1 MTPAPASGN
10 GSARGRGAG
19 ASKPVARR
27 GLSPPGRP
35 AMQDFH
41 PLTAEWFRG
50 RFAAAT
56 APQLEAWPAIR
67 AGRDVLVSAP
77 TGSGKTLAAFLICL
91 DRLVAAGLGGGLDD
105 RVEVVYVS
113 PLKALSNDI
122 GRNLETPL
130 AELEQLAFERGL
142 PAPGI
147 RTAVRTGDTP
157 AWERERMVRRPPHIL
172 VTTPESLYILLTAER
187 SRAALRHAETVI
199 VDEIHALADDKR
211 GSHLALTLARL
222 DDLVRKAGK
231 PRPQRVGLSAT
242 VRPIDAVA
250 RFLQGTVPAEA
261 SEPPAA
267 AVLRDRPP
275 GQGTVSVE
283 APERPTAAAVLPGR
297 PPGQGTVSADA
308 PERPGGA
315 DGTAALAG
323 GAPRSPGPDPAAA
336 SVTVIDSGHRRRL
349 DLAVEVPRDELGV
362 VATNEMWGEIYDR
375 IAELIL
381 AHRTTLVFV
390 NTRRLCERV
399 AHHLEERLGDE
410 AVLAHH
416 GSLSRRIRQ
425 GAERRLKSGELRAV
439 VATASLELGI
449 DVGTVDLVCQIG
461 SPRSIAV
468 ALQRVGRSGHHVDTP
483 DGSHVPRGRL
493 FATTR
498 DELVECAALVYAIR
512 QGRLDRLEIPEWP
525 LDVLAQQLVAA
536 CASETWAVEELFAL
550 VRTAAPYAA
559 LPRPAFEAVVD
570 MLSDGIATSRGRS
583 GAYLHRDRVN
593 GTVRGRRGARIA
605 AITGGGAIPDNANYL
620 VVAEPDQ
627 TTVGTVDE
635 DFAVES
641 LAGDIFLLGTTSW
654 RIRRVESGRLRV
666 EDAHGAAPS
675 LPFWRGEAPGRTP
688 ELSEEVSRLRERIA
702 EMAGEPAVGTGREDR
717 RLTGRSDGPG
727 PASAEGGTGVGEDGG
742 VDGPSRGPGSASAEG
757 GTGAD
762 EDGGVVG
769 RSVSPGAASAE
780 GGTGVG
786 EDGGVDGPSRG
797 PGAASAEGGTG
808 VGDGGDEGLNRAAVW
823 LTEACGLDR
832 AGAEQA
838 AAYVRAGA
846 AALGAVPADRTV
858 VAERFFDEGGG
869 MQLVVHAPF
878 GARINRAWGLA
889 LRKRFCR
896 SFNFELQAAATD
908 NGVLIS
914 LAEQHSFP
922 LEVIF
927 RFLNVDTVEEVLT
940 QAMLPSPMF
949 GVRWRWN
956 ASRALAVLRFA
967 GGRKVPP
974 PIQRMRSDD
983 LLASVFPDQ
992 VACQENLT
1000 GDIRIPDHPLVNETV
1015 RDCLHEAMDLDGLRA
1030 VLAGIES
1037 GAIRTRAVDTAE
1049 PSPFCHEILNA
1060 NPYAFLDDAP
1070 LEERRARAV
1079 QLRRTLGSDP
1089 GGMGALDPA
1098 AIATVA
1104 DESWPVVRDPDE
1116 LHDALLT
1123 LVALPPVADWTIWL
1137 DDLAASRRA
1146 GVLHVG
1152 EARLWVPTERLG
1164 LVRRLYPGEAVE
1176 PELPDIGHAGPADR
1190 EAAAAELLRGWLEST
1205 GPVTVSA
1212 MAERVALPPALVEA
1226 GLTRLEGEGQVLR
1239 GRFTA
1244 AAAGDGGAAEGEW
1257 CNRRVLARIHRLT
1270 IGSLRREIEPVSTAD
1285 FVRFLLR
1292 WQHLAPGTQ
1301 MHGADGLLQI
1311 LKQLQGWEISG
1322 AALER
1327 EVVARR
1333 VASYDPE
1340 LLDRLCLSGEVMW
1353 GRLSPH
1359 PAFESPASIRPVA
1372 ADNGRSQAS
1381 GARSQASGARS
1392 QAPGARSGP
1401 SGAPLPSGAQ
1411 LGPSGA
1417 RSRLSGAPVPPG
1429 GQSGSS
1435 GARRGAAAARPARVR
1450 PTRVAPVTLFLRA
1463 DADWLLA
1470 AAGRG
1475 GAGAADAALSHPA
1488 REVRAALAGRGA
1500 SFLPELVRATG
1511 RLPSEVEDGL
1521 WELVAAGLVSADG
1534 YDNLRALVDP
1544 KRRRGEG
1551 RGRAARPRHAAGRW
1565 ALLDTGGPVAP
1576 AAGPAARDSGAGAPT
1591 AATASPAADDEAR
1604 RRHEERV
1611 ARFARQLLD
1620 RWGVVCRDLA
1630 ARETL
1635 APPWRDLLRALRRM
1649 EARGEIRGGRFVAG
1663 VVGEQFARPDA
1674 VELLRV
1680 VRREDAPPDPVRVP
1694 AADPLN
1700 LTGVLLPGPR
1710 VSALSGGTVELLPG
1724 AGAEPGESSAAGG
1737 AGAARTA

>member
-1 MTPAPASGN
+1 
-10 GSARGRGAG
+10 
-19 ASKPVARR
+19 
-27 GLSPPGRP
+27 
-35 AMQDFH
+35 MQDFH

-56 APQLEAWPAIR
+56 RPQLEAWPAIR

-91 DRLVAAGLGGGLDD
+91 DRLVTAGLAGRLDD

-130 AELEQLAFERGL
+130 AELEQLAFEQGVA
-142 PAPGI
+142 APGI
-147 RTAVRTGDTP
+147 RTGVRTGDTP

-172 VTTPESLYILLTAER
+172 VTTPESLFILLTAER
-187 SRAALRHAETVI
+187 GRAALRHAATVI
-199 VDEIHALADDKR
+199 VDEVHALADDKR

-222 DDLVRKAGK
+222 DDLVRKAGN
-231 PRPQRVGLSAT
+231 PRPQRIGLSAT
-242 VRPIDAVA
+242 VRPIDAIA
-250 RFLQGTVPAEA
+250 RFLQGTVPAAVPETPGDG
-261 SEPPAA
+261 EGRPAGDA
-267 AVLRDRPP
+267 AGDAPP
-275 GQGTVSVE
+275 GD
-283 APERPTAAAVLPGR
+283 GR
-297 PPGQGTVSADA
+297 GSA
-308 PERPGGA
+308 G
-315 DGTAALAG
+315 
-323 GAPRSPGPDPAAA
+323 
-336 SVTVIDSGHRRRL
+336 SVTVIDSGHRRPL
-349 DLAVEVPRDELGV
+349 DLAIELPRDELGV
-362 VATNEMWGEIYDR
+362 VATNEMWEEIYDR
-375 IAELIL
+375 VAELIA

-390 NTRRLCERV
+390 NTRRLCERL
-399 AHHLEERLGDE
+399 AHHLEERLGAE

-416 GSLSRRIRQ
+416 GSLSRRLRQ
-425 GAERRLKSGELRAV
+425 RAEEQLKSGRLRAV

-449 DVGTVDLVCQIG
+449 DIGTVDLVCQIG

-483 DGSHVPRGRL
+483 EASHVPRGRL

-498 DELVECAALVYAIR
+498 DELIECAALVRAIR
-512 QGRLDRLEIPEWP
+512 VGRLDQLEIPEWP
-525 LDVLAQQLVAA
+525 IDVLAQQLVAA
-536 CASETWAVEELFAL
+536 CASETWPIDDLFAL
-550 VRTAAPYAA
+550 AREAAPYAA
-559 LPRPAFEAVVD
+559 LPRRAFDAVVD
-570 MLSDGIATSRGRS
+570 MLSDGIATARGRY
-583 GAYLHRDRVN
+583 GAYLHLDRVN
-593 GTVRGRRGARIA
+593 GTVRGRRGARLA

-620 VVAEPDQ
+620 VVAEPEQ

-688 ELSEEVSRLRERIA
+688 ELSDEVSRLRERVA
-702 EMAGEPAVGTGREDR
+702 EMAAGAPETGNPN
-717 RLTGRSDGPG
+717 GN
-727 PASAEGGTGVGEDGG
+727 
-742 VDGPSRGPGSASAEG
+742 
-757 GTGAD
+757 
-762 EDGGVVG
+762 
-769 RSVSPGAASAE
+769 
-780 GGTGVG
+780 
-786 EDGGVDGPSRG
+786 
-797 PGAASAEGGTG
+797 
-808 VGDGGDEGLNRAAVW
+808 GDGLSGAVTW

-832 AGAEQA
+832 SGAEQA
-838 AAYVRAGA
+838 AAYVQAGA
-846 AALGAVPADRTV
+846 AALGAVPANRTV

-908 NGVLIS
+908 NGILIS

-927 RFLNVDTVEEVLT
+927 RFLTVDTVEEVLT

-949 GVRWRWN
+949 GARWRWN

-1000 GDIRIPDHPLVNETV
+1000 GEIRIPDHPLVNETV

-1079 QLRRTLGSDP
+1079 QMRRSLGTDP
-1089 GGMGALDPA
+1089 GGIGALDA
-1098 AIATVA
+1098 RAIETVA
-1104 DESWPVVRDPDE
+1104 GESWPVVRDPDE

-1123 LVALPPVADWTIWL
+1123 LVALPPVPAWAVWL
-1137 DDLAASRRA
+1137 DALAASGRA
-1146 GVLHVG
+1146 GVLRVG
-1152 EARLWVPTERLG
+1152 ETGLWVPTERLG
-1164 LVRRLYPGEAVE
+1164 LVRSLYPGEVVE
-1176 PELPDIGHAGPADR
+1176 PRLPEIGPSGPADR
-1190 EAAAAELLRGWLEST
+1190 ETAAAELLRGWLEST
-1205 GPVTVSA
+1205 GPVTASA
-1212 MAERVALPPALVEA
+1212 MAARVGLPRPLVEA
-1226 GLTRLEGEGQVLR
+1226 GLARLEGEGQVLR
-1239 GRFTA
+1239 GRFTGTA
-1244 AAAGDGGAAEGEW
+1244 TGDGEVEW

-1285 FVRFLLR
+1285 FIRFLHR

-1301 MHGADGLLQI
+1301 MHGADGLLQV
-1311 LKQLQGWEISG
+1311 LRQLQGWEISG

-1359 PAFESPASIRPVA
+1359 PAFESPASIRSSPA
-1372 ADNGRSQAS
+1372 PADSGRPRRAGGRLETA
-1381 GARSQASGARS
+1381 GAKLR
-1392 QAPGARSGP
+1392 P
-1401 SGAPLPSGAQ
+1401 SG
-1411 LGPSGA
+1411 
-1417 RSRLSGAPVPPG
+1417 
-1429 GQSGSS
+1429 
-1435 GARRGAAAARPARVR
+1435 ARPARVR
-1450 PTRVAPVTLFLRA
+1450 PTRVAPITLFLRA

-1475 GAGAADAALSHPA
+1475 RPGADDAALSHAA
-1488 REVRAALAGRGA
+1488 REVRGALSTRGA

-1565 ALLDTGGPVAP
+1565 ALLDTGEPDAP
-1576 AAGPAARDSGAGAPT
+1576 DAGPEAAD
-1591 AATASPAADDEAR
+1591 ADDETR
-1604 RRHEERV
+1604 RRREEHV
-1611 ARFARQLLD
+1611 ARFAGQLLD

-1649 EARGEIRGGRFVAG
+1649 EARGEIRGGRFVSG
-1663 VVGEQFARPDA
+1663 VLGEQFARPEA
-1674 VELLRV
+1674 VALLRI
-1680 VRREDAPPDPVRVP
+1680 VRREDTPFDPVRVS

-1710 VSALSGGTVELLPG
+1710 VSALSGGSVELLPA
-1724 AGAEPGESSAAGG
+1724 AGGGESPAVGAAGDPSAAGP